1 MNAYEDL
8 APFMRAVG
16 GRVYDPYYC
25 DGGVVRRLTALGFR
39 DVVNENRDFYADVS
53 NGTVPRHDLL
63 MTNPPYSGDHVD
75 RLISHVVAAKR
86 PFALLI
92 PTYYLGRDAWRR
104 AASALS
110 PPPFYVCPHRRY
122 AYLPPAWARDAAA
135 ARTTAPFTTAWF
147 CWRPEGP
154 KVTSS
159 RAASTC
165 SERGVRRVPVPRRH
179 RLAKKTAEPEGPQ
192 APEGG
197 APGAGARLL
206 AGFGILRRRALSL
219 FREPAATKRRRQR
232 SFPPR
237 GPCSSTRRS
246 PCTTRARRAAR
257 LWREAAAAASS
268 GPAAAAP
275 MFFRCARGA
284 RGEAPHRDHAFFFL
298 VCAFR
303 RSSHRM

>member
-1 MNAYEDL
+1 
-8 APFMRAVG
+8 MRAVG

-92 PTYYLGRDAWRR
+92 PTYYLGRDVWRR

-122 AYLPPAWARDAAA
+122 APCRPRGPETRRRRGRRRPSRRRGSVGDRRD
-135 ARTTAPFTTAWF
+135 RST
-147 CWRPEGP
+147 
-154 KVTSS
+154 S

-165 SERGVRRVPVPRRH
+165 SEASRPSRPS
-179 RLAKKTAEPEGPQ
+179 TA
-192 APEGG
+192 
-197 APGAGARLL
+197 
-206 AGFGILRRRALSL
+206 
-219 FREPAATKRRRQR
+219 T
-232 SFPPR
+232 
-237 GPCSSTRRS
+237 S
-246 PCTTRARRAAR
+246 PT
-257 LWREAAAAASS
+257 
-268 GPAAAAP
+268 P
-275 MFFRCARGA
+275 
-284 RGEAPHRDHAFFFL
+284 
-298 VCAFR
+298 
-303 RSSHRM
+303 

>member
-1 MNAYEDL
+1 MKRARDDGAAAAAAKTKKKRRKKKKKAADSWTQPTARHAFDVSTPSDHAETPVNAYEDL

-75 RLISHVVAAKR
+75 RLISHVVAAKT

-92 PTYYLGRDAWRR
+92 PTYYLGRDVWRR
-104 AASALS
+104 AASQLS

-122 AYLPPAWARDAAA
+122 AYLPPAWAREAAA

-154 KVTSS
+154 VDFAGRVDVFRSVASVASQYRDVTDSLKK
-159 RAASTC
+159 RPNPKARKRQKAA
-165 SERGVRRVPVPRRH
+165 
-179 RLAKKTAEPEGPQ
+179 RLAKAKAY
-192 APEGG
+192 
-197 APGAGARLL
+197 
-206 AGFGILRRRALSL
+206 S
-219 FREPAATKRRRQR
+219 
-232 SFPPR
+232 
-237 GPCSSTRRS
+237 
-246 PCTTRARRAAR
+246 
-257 LWREAAAAASS
+257 
-268 GPAAAAP
+268 
-275 MFFRCARGA
+275 
-284 RGEAPHRDHAFFFL
+284 
-298 VCAFR
+298 
-303 RSSHRM
+303 

>member
-1 MNAYEDL
+1 MKRARDDGAAAAAAKTKKKRRKKKRKAADSWTQQTTRHAFAVSTPSDHAETPVNAYEDL

-75 RLISHVVAAKR
+75 RLISHVVAAKK

-92 PTYYLGRDAWRR
+92 PTYYLGRDVWRR
-104 AASALS
+104 AASQLT
-110 PPPFYVCPHRRY
+110 PDPFYVCPHRRY

-154 KVTSS
+154 VDFAGRVDVFRSVASVASQYRDVTDSLKK
-159 RAASTC
+159 RPNPKARKRQKAA
-165 SERGVRRVPVPRRH
+165 
-179 RLAKKTAEPEGPQ
+179 RLAKAKAY
-192 APEGG
+192 
-197 APGAGARLL
+197 
-206 AGFGILRRRALSL
+206 S
-219 FREPAATKRRRQR
+219 
-232 SFPPR
+232 
-237 GPCSSTRRS
+237 
-246 PCTTRARRAAR
+246 
-257 LWREAAAAASS
+257 
-268 GPAAAAP
+268 
-275 MFFRCARGA
+275 
-284 RGEAPHRDHAFFFL
+284 
-298 VCAFR
+298 
-303 RSSHRM
+303 